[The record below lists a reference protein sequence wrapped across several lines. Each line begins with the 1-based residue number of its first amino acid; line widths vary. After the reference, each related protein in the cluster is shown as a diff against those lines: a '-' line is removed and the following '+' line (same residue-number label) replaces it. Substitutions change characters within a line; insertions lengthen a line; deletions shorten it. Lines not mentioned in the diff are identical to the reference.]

1 MDLLDFQRKLKRLS
15 LDELINR
22 AVLDNKEEILDL
34 NTAQLSKGKD
44 SFDRFL
50 EEYVSDAYA
59 KFKKALGGQAPLGI
73 PDLKLEGDFYEGFTL
88 IVEGQ
93 DYRVT
98 STDDKTDRL
107 VEKYGQEIFALSEES
122 LQEIRPQILE
132 SLLKFTRNELF
143 R

>member
-34 NTAQLSKGKD
+34 NTAQLEKGKD
-44 SFDRFL
+44 SFDQFL
-50 EEYVSDAYA
+50 EPYAIYEYA
-59 KFKKALGGQAPLGI
+59 KFKKFWGSIAPFNI

-88 IVEGQ
+88 IVNGQ
-93 DYRVT
+93 DYFIT
-98 STDDKTDRL
+98 STDEKRDWL
-107 VEKYGQEIFALSEES
+107 VGKYGLEIFALSEES

-132 SLLKFTRNELF
+132 SLLKFTRNELL
-143 R
+143 